1 MLLYYVHRTTF
12 NKINWKFLPIIIIHF
27 YRLIWFNI
35 WRCFLWQTI
44 YQVFQFRSP
53 WFKIYRC
60 MLLQST
66 KYFKILN
73 NPTILHTKKFL
84 SQPVTCAIKYHL
96 IQNFHI
102 LHWYTHSIIIQHRLF
117 RNTIQTKKKFNI
129 SLFPSL
135 ELGLKL
141 RLRCNQPLALNRY
154 IPLHVTTP
162 VAYYLY
168 FYVLFKYY
176 HTKRDGGV
184 LESPCSLQIFHTN
197 KEKVVLGNTIQD
209 YQRKILFRASRL
221 RLTF

>member
-1 MLLYYVHRTTF
+1 MCSTTIPRKNNNKSKFQRTEEFTRKVCMLLYYVHRTTF

-117 RNTIQTKKKFNI
+117 RNTIQTKI
-129 SLFPSL
+129 
-135 ELGLKL
+135 
-141 RLRCNQPLALNRY
+141 
-154 IPLHVTTP
+154 
-162 VAYYLY
+162 
-168 FYVLFKYY
+168 LFK
-176 HTKRDGGV
+176 HFPFSFFRIRV
-184 LESPCSLQIFHTN
+184 
-197 KEKVVLGNTIQD
+197 KVTVTVQSATRT
-209 YQRKILFRASRL
+209 Q
-221 RLTF
+221 